1 MQINYFERLMV
12 CFSLWRKMEYII
24 LDFKDIY
31 YIIKAIIK
39 CEAFNK
45 ARPEQGKRKEEFN

>member
-1 MQINYFERLMV
+1 
-12 CFSLWRKMEYII
+12 MEYII

-45 ARPEQGKRKEEFN
+45 ARPEQGKRKEEFNWAAEALFVCK